1 MTIAE
6 YRQIKPRLTTNDKE
20 KIRRDITD
28 GLRERA
34 KENPQT
40 YHPPLSL
47 LDSKPYRKI
56 LTCVECRKA
65 IAEDLLF
72 WEQLR
77 KEISLLYPSFIDT
90 ILILSDDNIP
100 VKEIRLLMLIKCG
113 ITPAQTCILLSREKG
128 TVSYYR
134 KKLCTTLFGNTVPT
148 KNMDKLIHCI

>member
-6 YRQIKPRLTTNDKE
+6 YRQIKPRLTKE
-20 KIRRDITD
+20 EKDKIRRDLTD
-28 GLRERA
+28 RLRNMG
-34 KENPQT
+34 KENPRK
-40 YHPPLSL
+40 YHLPVSL

-90 ILILSDDNIP
+90 ILILSDDNISIR
-100 VKEIRLLMLIKCG
+100 EIKLLMLIKCG
-113 ITPAQTCILLSREKG
+113 VTPAQTCILLSREKG

-134 KKLCTTLFGNTVPT
+134 KKLRDTLFGNGVSVSEI
-148 KNMDKLIHCI
+148 DKLIHCI